1 MARTSTTGDCVW
13 GSVTDERDKAFM
25 ATTQQDSPRDCTTRG
40 AGVNSKAEKRTPPPG
55 RTASDRS
62 LGWMTKSEGM
72 VNINLMSDN
81 HLLNSI
87 ALLRRNI
94 MMTKLQTGQTS
105 LSLLSLRYMEDEAND
120 RGLNHE
126 NNS

>member
-1 MARTSTTGDCVW
+1 
-13 GSVTDERDKAFM
+13 
-25 ATTQQDSPRDCTTRG
+25 
-40 AGVNSKAEKRTPPPG
+40 
-55 RTASDRS
+55 
-62 LGWMTKSEGM
+62 MTKSEGM

-126 NNS
+126 STS

>member
-1 MARTSTTGDCVW
+1 MSSST
-13 GSVTDERDKAFM
+13 E
-25 ATTQQDSPRDCTTRG
+25 
-40 AGVNSKAEKRTPPPG
+40 ERTPPPG

-72 VNINLMSDN
+72 VNTNLMSDN

-126 NNS
+126 YNS

>member
-1 MARTSTTGDCVW
+1 MS
-13 GSVTDERDKAFM
+13 S
-25 ATTQQDSPRDCTTRG
+25 S
-40 AGVNSKAEKRTPPPG
+40 AGTKVEKRTPPVR

-62 LGWMTKSEGM
+62 LGWMAKAEGM
-72 VNINLMSDN
+72 VPINMMSDN

-87 ALLRRNI
+87 NLLRRNI
-94 MMTKLQTGQTS
+94 MMTKLQSGQTS

-126 NNS
+126 NTS

>member
-1 MARTSTTGDCVW
+1 MTMASRKPTTSSSTLPPTSS
-13 GSVTDERDKAFM
+13 SVGT
-25 ATTQQDSPRDCTTRG
+25 
-40 AGVNSKAEKRTPPPG
+40 KAEKRTPPPG

-126 NNS
+126 NTS

>member
-1 MARTSTTGDCVW
+1 MTRT
-13 GSVTDERDKAFM
+13 
-25 ATTQQDSPRDCTTRG
+25 
-40 AGVNSKAEKRTPPPG
+40 
-55 RTASDRS
+55 
-62 LGWMTKSEGM
+62 EGM
-72 VNINLMSDN
+72 VNTNLMSDN
-81 HLLNSI
+81 RLLSAI

>member
-1 MARTSTTGDCVW
+1 MA
-13 GSVTDERDKAFM
+13 KA
-25 ATTQQDSPRDCTTRG
+25 
-40 AGVNSKAEKRTPPPG
+40 
-55 RTASDRS
+55 
-62 LGWMTKSEGM
+62 EGM
-72 VNINLMSDN
+72 VPINMMSDK

-87 ALLRRNI
+87 ALLRHNI

-126 NNS
+126 YNS